1 MSRYPMTQEGE
12 SFLREELQKLKSE
25 DRNNIIKA
33 IAEARKHG
41 DLKENA
47 EYHAAKEQQG
57 LVESRI
63 REIESKLVDAQVI
76 DVTKI
81 QPLGKVVFGTTVEIQ
96 ELEENKVI
104 SYKIVGEDEAD
115 VKLGKISVNSPLSRS
130 LVGKSEGDFSKLETP
145 SGIKEYKILSIKHI

>member
-1 MSRYPMTQEGE
+1 MSHYPMTKEGE

-115 VKLGKISVNSPLSRS
+115 VKSGTISVNSPLSRS
-130 LVGKSEGDFSKLETP
+130 LIGKSVGNFSKLETP

>member
-25 DRNNIIKA
+25 DRNNIVKA

-115 VKLGKISVNSPLSRS
+115 VKSGKISVNSPLSRS
-130 LVGKSEGDFSKLETP
+130 LIGKSEGDFPKLETP